1 MITYPCP
8 LLQDDEDEDMENG
21 GGYSDDDQY
30 LDHDEIA
37 AEKAREKAAEGRY
50 SSRIMDGNHN
60 KGMPFFNRKHQDYVY
75 GKGVHLII
83 YK

>member
-37 AEKAREKAAEGRY
+37 AEKAREKAAEGR
-50 SSRIMDGNHN
+50 
-60 KGMPFFNRKHQDYVY
+60 
-75 GKGVHLII
+75 
-83 YK
+83 